1 MVNKGDTAIM
11 SPRKQVQEELSRE
24 RIMDVAHELFVQKG
38 YQHVSMRQIAKELE
52 YSHGAIYYHFKNKAD
67 LFYAMV
73 VQDFEMLNRVLE
85 QIINLDLPPV
95 EKIKKILIGYIE
107 FGLTHKSQ
115 YEMMFLIND
124 EEVKSCIQNE
134 PLESYGMFAN
144 ALSSLSNH
152 KASIQDIWSIF
163 LSIHGFV
170 THYCRSKQTFEDVK
184 GLAVSHVEFI
194 VKPII
199 EGKE

>member
-1 MVNKGDTAIM
+1 M

-24 RIMDVAHELFVQKG
+24 KIMDVAHELFVQKG
-38 YQHVSMRQIAKELE
+38 YQHVSMRQIAKELN

-73 VQDFEMLNRVLE
+73 VQDFELLNDVLN
-85 QIINLDLPPV
+85 QIITQDLARD
-95 EKIKKILIGYIE
+95 EKVKKILLGYIE

-115 YEMMFLIND
+115 YELMFLIND
-124 EEVKSCIQNE
+124 EEVKSCIQQE

-144 ALSSLSNH
+144 AISKLTNQ
-152 KASIQDIWSIF
+152 KASIQDIWSLF

-170 THYCRSKQTFEDVK
+170 THYCRSNQTYDNVK
-184 GLAVSHVEFI
+184 KLAQSHVEYI
-194 VKPII
+194 LKPILD
-199 EGKE
+199 GKV

>member
-1 MVNKGDTAIM
+1 M

-24 RIMDVAHELFVQKG
+24 KIMDVAHELFVQKG
-38 YQHVSMRQIAKELE
+38 YQHVSMRQIAKELN

-73 VQDFEMLNRVLE
+73 VQDFEMLNGVLN
-85 QIINLDLPPV
+85 QIIAQDLQPE
-95 EKIKKILIGYIE
+95 EKVKMILLGYIE

-115 YEMMFLIND
+115 YELMFLIND
-124 EEVKSCIQNE
+124 DEVKSCIQQE

-144 ALSSLSNH
+144 TISNLTNQ

-170 THYCRSKQTFEDVK
+170 THYCRSNQTYDDVK
-184 GLAVSHVEFI
+184 NLAQSHVNYI
-194 VKPII
+194 LKPLIYG
-199 EGKE
+199 EV

>member
-1 MVNKGDTAIM
+1 M

-24 RIMDVAHELFVQKG
+24 KIMEVAHELFVQKG
-38 YQHVSMRQIAKELE
+38 YQHVSMRQIAKELK

-73 VQDFEMLNRVLE
+73 VQDFEMLNQVLN
-85 QIINLDLPPV
+85 QIITQDLPPE
-95 EKIKKILIGYIE
+95 EKVKRILLGYIE
-107 FGLTHKSQ
+107 FGLTHKSH
-115 YEMMFLIND
+115 YELMFLIND
-124 EEVKSCIQNE
+124 EEVKSCIQQE

-144 ALSSLSNH
+144 AISNLSNQ

-170 THYCRSKQTFEDVK
+170 THYCRSNQTYDDVK
-184 GLAVSHVEFI
+184 SLAHSHVEYI
-194 VKPII
+194 LKAILD
-199 EGKE
+199 GKD

>member
-1 MVNKGDTAIM
+1 MVNKGDILRM

-24 RIMDVAHELFVQKG
+24 KIMDVAHELFVLKG

-73 VQDFEMLNRVLE
+73 VQDFEMLNDVLLY
-85 QIINLDLPPV
+85 IINQDLPP
-95 EKIKKILIGYIE
+95 EDKMKKILLGYIE

-115 YEMMFLIND
+115 YELMFLIND
-124 EEVKSCIQNE
+124 DEVKSCIQQE
-134 PLESYGMFAN
+134 PLESYEMFAN
-144 ALSSLSNH
+144 EISTLSNQ

-170 THYCRSKQTFEDVK
+170 THYCRSNQTYEDVTN
-184 GLAVSHVEFI
+184 LAQSHVEFI
-194 VKPII
+194 LKPILD
-199 EGKE
+199 GKV